1 MTKFMQYISMIFYF
15 VLGILNILIG
25 ITLIYAYMTHEEYRM
40 IFTIVGCVMLLVGGT
55 CIYVSNSI
63 GDIIKKN
70 EKRHYYRTRIDV

>member
-1 MTKFMQYISMIFYF
+1 MTKFMQYVLMIFYF
-15 VLGILNILIG
+15 VLGIINILIG

-40 IFTIVGCVMLLVGGT
+40 IFTIVGCLMLLAGGT

-70 EKRHYYRTRIDV
+70 EKRYYYRTRIDV